1 MQWSLEKAAG
11 ALDAAVPA
19 GVDPLARVA
28 GVSIDSRTVRAGELF
43 IAIHGPRHDGHEF
56 VVAALHAG
64 AVAAVVEENRA
75 GEFPEGVRGKLVV
88 VRGTVVALQAL
99 ARAVRRAWAVVSAG
113 RKIAAVTGSAGK
125 TTTKEILAALVAER
139 CRVHR
144 SEGNLN
150 NEYGLP
156 LTLLKLEETHQAAV
170 VELGMSARGEIARL
184 AQIAEPE
191 IGVVTNVAPVHLE
204 FFSSVD
210 EIALAKRELIEGLA
224 GGDKVAVLNHDD
236 ARVARFAEGFAG
248 RVLRFGF
255 GVGADFRA
263 EHVEDLGATG
273 STFDFV
279 FPSGRARLEL
289 PLPGRHNIL
298 NALAGLAAAS
308 VWGITPEES
317 QAAFGKLRPAA
328 MRGEVLRLAGGITL
342 INDCYNSNPV
352 ALDSM
357 IALLAATPGRRHV
370 LVAGEML
377 ELGARSE
384 ELHRA
389 CGRTAAARKIDWVFG
404 VQGHAAAIAAGAVA
418 SGLEKSHAGF
428 CATAQEAAGVL
439 AEFIAPGDVILVKGS
454 RGVKMEKI
462 VDALKAKFVGRAF
475 SPVPEP

>member
-19 GVDPLARVA
+19 GLDPLARVA

-43 IAIHGPRHDGHEF
+43 IAIHGPRHDGHKF
-56 VVAALHAG
+56 VAAALQAG
-64 AVAAVVEENRA
+64 AVAAVVEEKRA

-88 VRGTVVALQAL
+88 VRGTVVALQTL
-99 ARAVRRAWAVVSAG
+99 ARAVRRAWAMVSAG

-125 TTTKEILAALVAER
+125 TTTKEILAALLAER
-139 CRVHR
+139 GRVHR

-156 LTLLKLEETHQAAV
+156 LTLLKLEETHDAAV
-170 VELGMSARGEIARL
+170 VELGMSACGEIARL

-191 IGVVTNVAPVHLE
+191 VGVVTNVAPVHLE

-224 GGDKVAVLNHDD
+224 GRERVAVLNQDD
-236 ARVARFAEGFAG
+236 ARVARFAEGFTG
-248 RVLRFGF
+248 RVLRYGL
-255 GVGADFRA
+255 GPVADYRA
-263 EHVEDLGATG
+263 ERVAERGAAG
-273 STFDFV
+273 SAFDFV
-279 FPSGRARLEL
+279 FPGGRARLEL

-308 VWGITPEES
+308 VWDLTPEHA
-317 QAAFGKLRPAA
+317 QAALNKLRPAA
-328 MRGEVLRLAGGITL
+328 MRGEVLKLTEEITV

-352 ALDSM
+352 ALDAM
-357 IALLAATPGRRHV
+357 VALLVSTPARRRI

-384 ELHRA
+384 ELHRE
-389 CGRTAAARKIDWVFG
+389 CGRSAARHQVDWVFG
-404 VQGHAAAIAAGAVA
+404 VQGQAAAIAAGAVEA
-418 SGLEKSHAGF
+418 GLPKSHAGF
-428 CATAQEAAGVL
+428 FASAAEAAGL
-439 AEFIAPGDVILVKGS
+439 LPEFAAPGDVLLVKGS

-462 VDALKAKFVGRAF
+462 VDALKAKFAVTEK
-475 SPVPEP
+475 VQN